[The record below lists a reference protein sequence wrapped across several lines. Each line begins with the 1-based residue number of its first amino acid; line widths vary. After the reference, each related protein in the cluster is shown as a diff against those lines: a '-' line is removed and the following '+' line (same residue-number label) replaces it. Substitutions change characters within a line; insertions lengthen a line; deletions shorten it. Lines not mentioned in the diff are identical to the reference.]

1 MEHQLIEIIKLA
13 GYLLEAFGVLV
24 VIIGS
29 CIATWNFLRTHKHLS
44 ENQAYRRYRQNLGR
58 SIILGLEFLIAG
70 DIIRTI
76 VVPESLENVAILA
89 LIVLI
94 RTFLGITLHLEV
106 EGRWPW
112 EKETPPADRDS

>member
-1 MEHQLIEIIKLA
+1 MPWLGK
-13 GYLLEAFGVLV
+13 
-24 VIIGS
+24 
-29 CIATWNFLRTHKHLS
+29 RLS
-44 ENQAYRRYRQNLGR
+44 ENQAYRAFRQNLGR

-89 LIVLI
+89 LIVII
-94 RTFLGITLHLEV
+94 RTFLSITLHLEV

-112 EKETPPADRDS
+112 EKDTPPGGQQQ